1 MINFY
6 FYAAKL
12 QKPCRNNPL
21 WENNLK
27 KAYFC
32 GMKDRS
38 YIVHLAGIV
47 AMIFWGMS
55 FVWSTQVYQ
64 SLNPTATIFLRLVVA
79 TIFFT
84 TILFAFRLNEK
95 VKIEHLKL
103 FALAAL
109 FEPFLYFIF
118 EGYGLKNT
126 SPVIGSAI
134 IAMIPLVTPIAA
146 RIFLKERL
154 TPMNI
159 VGFIVSF
166 VGVIVLLLNKDLEF
180 TASPKG
186 ILFLCGAVLV
196 AVGYSIAL
204 IKLTKLYK
212 PLTITWVQNIIGMI
226 YFIPLTLVM
235 ERFQPS
241 NFANVGGYIV
251 PLVCLGVFCS
261 AVAYALWAFAF
272 SKLGASRANVYSNLI
287 PVFTAIFSYLLAI
300 EALTVNKII
309 GIIVVVAGL
318 VLSQLKP
325 KSGPSTGSGT
335 STEQL
340 NN

>member
-1 MINFY
+1 
-6 FYAAKL
+6 
-12 QKPCRNNPL
+12 
-21 WENNLK
+21 
-27 KAYFC
+27 
-32 GMKDRS
+32 MKNKT

-47 AMIFWGMS
+47 AMILWGMS
-55 FVWSTQVYQ
+55 FIWSTQAYR
-64 SLNPTATIFLRLVVA
+64 SLNPTTTILLRLVVA
-79 TIFFT
+79 TVFFT

-95 VKIEHLKL
+95 VKKEHLGL
-103 FALAAL
+103 FALAAM

-118 EGYGLKNT
+118 EGYGLKST
-126 SPVIGSAI
+126 SPIIGSAI

-154 TPMNI
+154 SPMNI

-166 VGVIVLLLNKDLEF
+166 VGVIVLLLNKNLKF

-186 ILFLCGAVLV
+186 ILFLSGAVIV

-204 IKLTKLYK
+204 IRLTKLYK
-212 PLTITWVQNIIGMI
+212 PLTITWMQNIVGMI
-226 YFIPLTLVM
+226 YFIPLAIIM

-241 NFANVGGYIV
+241 SFANVREYIV
-251 PLVCLGVFCS
+251 PVVCLGVFCS
-261 AVAYALWAFAF
+261 AIAYALWAFSF

-309 GIIVVVAGL
+309 GIIVVVVGL
-318 VLSQLKP
+318 VLSQMKP
-325 KSGPSTGSGT
+325 KTGPSTGSGT

>member
-1 MINFY
+1 
-6 FYAAKL
+6 
-12 QKPCRNNPL
+12 
-21 WENNLK
+21 
-27 KAYFC
+27 
-32 GMKDRS
+32 MKNKT
-38 YIVHLAGIV
+38 YIVHLAGIA

-84 TILFAFRLNEK
+84 AILFLFHLNEK
-95 VKIEHLKL
+95 VHRKDLKL
-103 FALAAL
+103 FALAAM

-126 SPVIGSAI
+126 SPVIGSGI

-154 TPMNI
+154 TPMN
-159 VGFIVSF
+159 VAGFIVSF
-166 VGVIVLLLNKDLEF
+166 AGVIVLLLNKNLEF
-180 TASPKG
+180 SASPKG
-186 ILFLCGAVLV
+186 ILFLSGAVLV

-204 IKLTKLYK
+204 IRLTKLYK

-241 NFANVGGYIV
+241 NFANVQQYLI

-261 AVAYALWAFAF
+261 AIAYTLWAYCF

-287 PVFTAIFSYLLAI
+287 PVFTAIFSYFI
-300 EALTVNKII
+300 IHESLTANKII
-309 GIIVVVAGL
+309 GILVVVVGL
-318 VLSQLKP
+318 VLSQMKP
-325 KSGPSTGSGT
+325 KGSIR
-335 STEQL
+335 S
-340 NN
+340 

>member
-1 MINFY
+1 M
-6 FYAAKL
+6 KS
-12 QKPCRNNPL
+12 RN
-21 WENNLK
+21 
-27 KAYFC
+27 
-32 GMKDRS
+32 
-38 YIVHLAGIV
+38 YIVHIAGVI
-47 AMIFWGMS
+47 AMVFWGMS

-64 SLNPTATIFLRLVVA
+64 NLNPTATIFLRLVVA
-79 TIFFT
+79 TVFFT
-84 TILFAFRLNEK
+84 AILFTFRLNEK
-95 VKIEHLKL
+95 VKKEHLGL
-103 FALAAL
+103 FALAAM

-186 ILFLCGAVLV
+186 ILFLSGAVLV

-212 PLTITWVQNIIGMI
+212 PLTITWIQNIIGML
-226 YFIPLTLVM
+226 YFAPMVIIM

-241 NFANVGGYIV
+241 NFANVSGYIV
-251 PLVCLGVFCS
+251 PLACLGVFCS
-261 AVAYALWAFAF
+261 AVAYALWAFTF
-272 SKLGASRANVYSNLI
+272 SRLGASRANVYSNLI
-287 PVFTAIFSYLLAI
+287 PVFTAIFSYLLAM
-300 EALTVNKII
+300 EEMTLFKII
-309 GIIVVVAGL
+309 GIVVVVCGL
-318 VLSQLKP
+318 VLSQLKG
-325 KSGPSTGSGT
+325 KKT
-335 STEQL
+335 
-340 NN
+340 

>member
-1 MINFY
+1 
-6 FYAAKL
+6 
-12 QKPCRNNPL
+12 
-21 WENNLK
+21 
-27 KAYFC
+27 
-32 GMKDRS
+32 MKDRN
-38 YIVHLAGIV
+38 YIVHLAGV
-47 AMIFWGMS
+47 TAMIFWGMS
-55 FVWSTQVYQ
+55 FVWSMQVYEN
-64 SLNPTATIFLRLVVA
+64 LNPTATIFLRLVVA
-79 TIFFT
+79 TVFFT
-84 TILFAFRLNEK
+84 AILFTFRLNERIK
-95 VKIEHLKL
+95 KEHLGL
-103 FALAAL
+103 FALAAM

-126 SPVIGSAI
+126 SPIIGSAI

-159 VGFIVSF
+159 VGFIISF
-166 VGVIVLLLNKDLEF
+166 VGVIVLLLNKNLEF

-204 IKLTKLYK
+204 IRLTKLYK

-226 YFIPLTLVM
+226 YFIPLAIVM

-241 NFANVGGYIV
+241 NFAQVHDYIV
-251 PLVCLGVFCS
+251 PVVCLGVFCS
-261 AVAYALWAFAF
+261 AIAYALWAFSF

-300 EALTVNKII
+300 EALTLNKII
-309 GIIVVVAGL
+309 GIVVVVTGL
-318 VLSQLKP
+318 ILSQLKP
-325 KSGPSTGSGT
+325 KKS
-335 STEQL
+335 
-340 NN
+340 

>member
-1 MINFY
+1 MKN
-6 FYAAKL
+6 
-12 QKPCRNNPL
+12 RN
-21 WENNLK
+21 
-27 KAYFC
+27 
-32 GMKDRS
+32 

-47 AMIFWGMS
+47 AMVFWGIS
-55 FVWSTQVYQ
+55 FVWSTQVYEN
-64 SLNPTATIFLRLVVA
+64 LNPTATIFLRLVVA

-84 TILFAFRLNEK
+84 AILFTFRLNEK
-95 VKIEHLKL
+95 VNKKHLKL
-103 FALAAL
+103 FALAAM

-118 EGYGLKNT
+118 EGYGLKNS
-126 SPVIGSAI
+126 SPVIGAGI

-154 TPMNI
+154 TTMNV
-159 VGFIVSF
+159 VGFIISF

-204 IKLTKLYK
+204 IRLTKLYK

-235 ERFQPS
+235 ERFEPS
-241 NFANVGGYIV
+241 NFSNVGGYIV

-261 AVAYALWAFAF
+261 SLAYALWAFTF

-287 PVFTAIFSYLLAI
+287 PVFTAIFSYFI
-300 EALTVNKII
+300 IHEALTPNKII
-309 GIIVVVAGL
+309 GILVVVIGL
-318 VLSQLKP
+318 ILSQMR
-325 KSGPSTGSGT
+325 TGDGGQRT
-335 STEQL
+335 RDGGQKFD
-340 NN
+340 N

>member
-1 MINFY
+1 
-6 FYAAKL
+6 
-12 QKPCRNNPL
+12 
-21 WENNLK
+21 
-27 KAYFC
+27 
-32 GMKDRS
+32 MKNRG

-47 AMIFWGMS
+47 AMILWGMS

-64 SLNPTATIFLRLVVA
+64 SLNPTTTIFLRLVVA

-84 TILFAFRLNEK
+84 AILFAFRLNEK
-95 VKIEHLKL
+95 VKKEHLKL

-126 SPVIGSAI
+126 SPVIGSGI

-154 TPMNI
+154 TPMNV
-159 VGFIVSF
+159 VGFIISF

-204 IKLTKLYK
+204 IRLTKLYK

-226 YFIPLTLVM
+226 YFIPLTLIM

-261 AVAYALWAFAF
+261 AVAYALWAFCF
-272 SKLGASRANVYSNLI
+272 SRLGASKANVYSNLI

-309 GIIVVVAGL
+309 GILVVVIGL
-318 VLSQLKP
+318 VLSQIKP
-325 KSGPSTGSGT
+325 KFGPSTGSGTADSGT

>member
-1 MINFY
+1 MKN
-6 FYAAKL
+6 
-12 QKPCRNNPL
+12 RNYL
-21 WENNLK
+21 
-27 KAYFC
+27 
-32 GMKDRS
+32 
-38 YIVHLAGIV
+38 VHLAGVI

-64 SLNPTATIFLRLVVA
+64 NLNPTATIFLRLVVA

-84 TILFAFRLNEK
+84 AILFTFRLNEK
-95 VKIEHLKL
+95 VKKEHLGL
-103 FALAAL
+103 FALAAM

-146 RIFLKERL
+146 RVFLRERL

-159 VGFIVSF
+159 VGFIISF
-166 VGVIVLLLNKDLEF
+166 AGVIVMLLNKNLEF

-186 ILFLCGAVLV
+186 ILFLSGAVLV

-226 YFIPLTLVM
+226 YFIPMVIIM
-235 ERFQPS
+235 ERFEPS
-241 NFANVGGYIV
+241 NFANVSGYIV

-272 SKLGASRANVYSNLI
+272 SKLGASKANVYSNLI

-300 EALTVNKII
+300 EEMTAFKII
-309 GIIVVVAGL
+309 GIVVVVVGL
-318 VLSQLKP
+318 VLSQI
-325 KSGPSTGSGT
+325 KSKNGPSTSSGT
-335 STEQL
+335 LTEQL